1 MRIFYDELLSV
12 TNEDLDQN
20 NTFYIP
26 DGIKTIHSNAF
37 LKASKL
43 KKLHIPDSVDLIM
56 TGSFLG
62 CNNLK
67 EINIPNNCPSF
78 NIDHLNNI
86 SVINIDSKI
95 KDVTLLT
102 NLLINKATTTKINFK
117 YDCLIFSFDK
127 NKKYAVKKVENN
139 IFTLTTDNFEDCVL
153 ITNNGIKKCKKDD
166 LMPYIKDNDFDRFK
180 RTHANIFL
188 ENINIFYQWIDIIN
202 NLKGNSFNYFPN
214 EIVMLSIPSNK
225 KAVKEYIL
233 KNKTWQKNEKK
244 LSDYSKKEI
253 IGYMKF
259 SYALGF
265 FSGNNEHHLRASEFL
280 NKLGKEKINNITSS
294 FFKTNINDIGYN
306 EDYADFIIN
315 KASLPLIKKIYNDG
329 LGPDLYNQSS
339 KMKKYLNE
347 QKLDF
352 NIRNITKY
360 LNNYSYITRKG
371 NEQLY
376 NEFKKYSEEYTTHDY
391 DLMQDL
397 YERSKEIA
405 KYNSK
410 KIMTT
415 KDNEKEYYYKWLETN
430 DPANFLLGD
439 KVGCCARINDVGDGI
454 LRASITD
461 DEVRNLVFVK
471 KNKKTIGKATAY
483 YNKARKY
490 ILFNN
495 AEISSSVTNYE
506 KEKILKALK
515 RAVIDQVEYL
525 KDEGIELEMIAM
537 GMTRNDLEEQIKNEE
552 MKIKHYDLLD
562 NYQYISY
569 FFGTEEF
576 YTGDA
581 NDIEKGQ
588 CVLWES
594 DKEYQKQLL
603 ATYGFKVGKR

>member
-1 MRIFYDELLSV
+1 MKIFYDELLSV

-153 ITNNGIKKCKKDD
+153 ITNNGIKKCNKGD
-166 LMPYIKDNDFDRFK
+166 LLPYIKDNDFDRFK
-180 RTHANIFL
+180 RTHSHIFL

-233 KNKTWQKNEKK
+233 KNKTWQKIEKK
-244 LSDYSKKEI
+244 LSNYSKKEI

-259 SYALGF
+259 S
-265 FSGNNEHHLRASEFL
+265 
-280 NKLGKEKINNITSS
+280 
-294 FFKTNINDIGYN
+294 
-306 EDYADFIIN
+306 
-315 KASLPLIKKIYNDG
+315 
-329 LGPDLYNQSS
+329 
-339 KMKKYLNE
+339 
-347 QKLDF
+347 
-352 NIRNITKY
+352 
-360 LNNYSYITRKG
+360 
-371 NEQLY
+371 
-376 NEFKKYSEEYTTHDY
+376 
-391 DLMQDL
+391 
-397 YERSKEIA
+397 
-405 KYNSK
+405 
-410 KIMTT
+410 
-415 KDNEKEYYYKWLETN
+415 
-430 DPANFLLGD
+430 
-439 KVGCCARINDVGDGI
+439 
-454 LRASITD
+454 
-461 DEVRNLVFVK
+461 
-471 KNKKTIGKATAY
+471 
-483 YNKARKY
+483 
-490 ILFNN
+490 
-495 AEISSSVTNYE
+495 
-506 KEKILKALK
+506 
-515 RAVIDQVEYL
+515 
-525 KDEGIELEMIAM
+525 
-537 GMTRNDLEEQIKNEE
+537 
-552 MKIKHYDLLD
+552 
-562 NYQYISY
+562 
-569 FFGTEEF
+569 
-576 YTGDA
+576 
-581 NDIEKGQ
+581 
-588 CVLWES
+588 
-594 DKEYQKQLL
+594 
-603 ATYGFKVGKR
+603 